1 MSFTSSLRFSNKDYF
16 LILVFSLFASFILGS
31 RLSYFFVV
39 LNGRYFP
46 EPFLILFLIYLTIKN
61 KILFKSF
68 ILIGVPWF
76 IFITISFLLS
86 ESATINVFFAQ
97 NYANLRATFFGLIV
111 PFAAFLSFRRA
122 TLDLRV
128 IQKILLFLN
137 FFSIF
142 SLLMGIYSI
151 NIPEPEGI
159 SILSSYGGLRSIQ
172 SFLAPS
178 IFHISAMYMEVLIGK
193 FNNRRI
199 FLITIVSVIMCLSCF
214 YYGLSRI
221 ALMPIPFAIVS
232 SLVVLINNNK
242 IPVRIFTLFRALIIL
257 IISSPLIVFLASQ
270 SISLM
275 SNLSSNVTVDTTA
288 TLTGTWHKIDII
300 DSALARLT
308 LNSGESSIRFYMILT
323 IILNPFLFLMPRSV
337 EISQLDEIFL
347 NIFNNTFP
355 YFDGYFLSLADSGL
369 VYLICSFGLILS
381 LFFASKFF
389 KIVALNVKI
398 WSNSDYR
405 KFSSPI
411 ISSQLIWP
419 IYFVFTLFSTAPIF
433 NMFLGCSFGILL
445 FLITLMPRL
454 IANSLNSGYLRFYP
468 LKSHI
473 CRVQ

>member
-1 MSFTSSLRFSNKDYF
+1 MSFTSSLRFSNKENF
-16 LILVFSLFASFILGS
+16 IILVFSLLASFILGS
-31 RLSYFFVV
+31 RLSYFIIL

-46 EPFLILFLIYLTIKN
+46 EPFLILFLIYLTNKN
-61 KILFKSF
+61 KIFFKSL
-68 ILIGVPWF
+68 ILISIVWF
-76 IFITISFLLS
+76 LFITISFFTS

-97 NYANLRATFFGLIV
+97 NYAILRPIFFGLIV
-111 PFAAFLSFRRA
+111 PFAAFLSFRSA

-128 IQKILLFLN
+128 ILKILLFLKY
-137 FFSIF
+137 FSIF
-142 SLLMGIYSI
+142 SLLMGIYSL

-159 SILSSYGGLRSIQ
+159 SILSNYGGLRSIQ

-178 IFHISAMYMEVLIGK
+178 IFYISATYMEVLKGK

-199 FLITIVSVIMCLSCF
+199 FLITIISVIMCLSCF

-221 ALMPIPFAIVS
+221 ALMPIPFAIFS

-242 IPVRIFTLFRALIIL
+242 MPVHIFTLFRALIIL
-257 IISSPLIVFLASQ
+257 VVSSPLIVFLASQ

-288 TLTGTWHKIDII
+288 TLTGTWEKIDII
-300 DSALARLT
+300 DSAFARLT
-308 LNSGESSIRFYMILT
+308 PNSGESPIRFYMILT

-337 EISQLDEIFL
+337 DILQLDEIFL

-355 YFDGYFLSLADSGL
+355 FFDGYFLSLADSGL
-369 VYLICSFGLILS
+369 AYLICSFGLVLS

-398 WSNSDYR
+398 WSNVEYR

-411 ISSQLIWP
+411 ISSQLFWP
-419 IYFVFTLFSTAPIF
+419 IYFVFILFSTAPIF

-468 LKSHI
+468 
-473 CRVQ
+473 